1 MIKFIFQF
9 REVIVQLTL
18 WKRILSINSKIYFIL
33 FSFEGSG
40 LRKGQKKDR
49 DVRFSYV
56 KRANLLGDV
65 IK

>member
-9 REVIVQLTL
+9 REVIVQLML
-18 WKRILSINSKIYFIL
+18 WKRILSINSKIRFIL
-33 FSFEGSG
+33 FIFEGSG
-40 LRKGQKKDR
+40 LRKGQIKDR
-49 DVRFSYV
+49 DVRFLYV